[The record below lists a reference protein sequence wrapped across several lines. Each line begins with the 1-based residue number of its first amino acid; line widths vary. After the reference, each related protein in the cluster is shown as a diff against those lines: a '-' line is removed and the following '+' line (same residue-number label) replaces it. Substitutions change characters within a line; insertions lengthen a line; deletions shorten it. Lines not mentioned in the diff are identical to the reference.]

1 MKKLAFLGM
10 LLLFSP
16 LAEAQEPTPLQDVN
30 VDELEDVTD
39 AFQESFFE
47 ALKQKG
53 IENYDRAVQALDKCI
68 ALRPEEPILYF
79 EKAKNLAALGQVQE
93 AENNYLKA
101 LQLKPNQR
109 DIMEALYEVY
119 YARQDFEKAID
130 LVQDL
135 AKFDIRYKEDLAR
148 IYVRQGAF
156 EKAIAVLDELDEA
169 LGKDAYRN
177 QIREQ
182 ALALSGG
189 DYQEKRLLS
198 AIAENPQNEKNYLNL
213 IYVYSEQGKTQQ
225 AYQTAQKLLKINPN
239 ADEVHLALY
248 KFNLEQ
254 KEVEQAFKSLE
265 RVMKSSKIEAKAK
278 HSVLNDFLIFVD
290 RNPEY
295 EPELEQAIALF
306 SETEATDVNEELGAY
321 YLKNNDKTK
330 ALSYYEAAYQK
341 SPNDVNVLRNLMLLQ
356 LQAQQFEKAATLSEE
371 ALAFY
376 PAQAVFYLVY
386 GVAQN
391 GLGNAQ
397 QAVDYLEMGVD
408 YVIENPQMQADFY
421 SELARGYEVLGN
433 AEKAAEYRTRLKNL
447 TQ

>member
-198 AIAENPQNEKNYLNL
+198 AIAENPQNEKNYL
-213 IYVYSEQGKTQQ
+213 
-225 AYQTAQKLLKINPN
+225 
-239 ADEVHLALY
+239 
-248 KFNLEQ
+248 
-254 KEVEQAFKSLE
+254 
-265 RVMKSSKIEAKAK
+265 
-278 HSVLNDFLIFVD
+278 
-290 RNPEY
+290 RNI
-295 EPELEQAIALF
+295 QC
-306 SETEATDVNEELGAY
+306 
-321 YLKNNDKTK
+321 
-330 ALSYYEAAYQK
+330 
-341 SPNDVNVLRNLMLLQ
+341 
-356 LQAQQFEKAATLSEE
+356 
-371 ALAFY
+371 
-376 PAQAVFYLVY
+376 
-386 GVAQN
+386 
-391 GLGNAQ
+391 
-397 QAVDYLEMGVD
+397 
-408 YVIENPQMQADFY
+408 QMT
-421 SELARGYEVLGN
+421 V
-433 AEKAAEYRTRLKNL
+433 
-447 TQ
+447 

>member
-1 MKKLAFLGM
+1 M
-10 LLLFSP
+10 
-16 LAEAQEPTPLQDVN
+16 
-30 VDELEDVTD
+30 
-39 AFQESFFE
+39 
-47 ALKQKG
+47 
-53 IENYDRAVQALDKCI
+53 
-68 ALRPEEPILYF
+68 
-79 EKAKNLAALGQVQE
+79 
-93 AENNYLKA
+93 
-101 LQLKPNQR
+101 
-109 DIMEALYEVY
+109 
-119 YARQDFEKAID
+119 D

-341 SPNDVNVLRNLMLLQ
+341 NPNDVNVLRNLMLLQ

>member
-1 MKKLAFLGM
+1 MKRFTFLGI

-30 VDELEDVTD
+30 VDQLEDVTD

-53 IENYDRAVQALDKCI
+53 IENYDRAIAALDKCI
-68 ALRPEEPILYF
+68 ALRPQESILYF
-79 EKAKNLAALGQVQE
+79 EKGKNEAALGNTQE

-119 YARQDFEKAID
+119 YARQDFDKAID
-130 LVQDL
+130 LVQEL
-135 AKFDIRYKEDLAR
+135 AKFDIKYKEDLAR
-148 IYVRQGAF
+148 IYVRKGAF
-156 EKAIAVLDELDEA
+156 KEALDVLDELDEA

-182 ALALSGG
+182 AMALSGG
-189 DYQEKRLLS
+189 DFKEKMLLD
-198 AIAENPQNEKNYLNL
+198 AIAQNPQNEKNYLNL
-213 IYVYSEQGKTQQ
+213 IYIYSEQGKTQQ
-225 AYQTAQKLLKINPN
+225 AYVTAQKLLKVNPK

-248 KFNLEQ
+248 KFHLEQ
-254 KEVEQAFKSLE
+254 NDVARAFQSLE
-265 RVMKSSKIEAKAK
+265 RVMKSSKVEAKAK

-290 RNPEY
+290 RNPEF

-306 SETEATDVNEELGAY
+306 SEEEATDVNEELGAY

-330 ALSYYEAAYQK
+330 ALAYYEAAYK
-341 SPNDVNVLRNLMLLQ
+341 KNPDDVNVLRNLVLLQ
-356 LQAQQFEKAATLSEE
+356 LQAQQFENAAALSEE

-391 GLGNAQ
+391 ALGKAQ
-397 QAVDYLEMGVD
+397 NAVDYLEMGID

-421 SELARGYEVLGN
+421 SELARAYETLGN
-433 AEKAAEYRTRLKNL
+433 AEKAAVYRRRLTNL